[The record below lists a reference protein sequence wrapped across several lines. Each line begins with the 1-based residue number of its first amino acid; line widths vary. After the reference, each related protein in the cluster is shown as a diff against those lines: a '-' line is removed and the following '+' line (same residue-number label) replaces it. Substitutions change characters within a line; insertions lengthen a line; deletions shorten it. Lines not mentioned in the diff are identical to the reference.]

1 MNIFPSNAMV
11 YRFNRDVTFDFE
23 QLESQLKEFAFVP
36 CGETDKQKFGWTTAL
51 GQGSDN
57 FIHRG
62 EHFALIVAKKEVK
75 DIPSSV
81 INEELNQKIDE
92 VEKREGRPLKKKE
105 KDSLKDDIMIDLL
118 PRAFSK
124 KSFFSVFINNKSNLI
139 FVDASSYKA
148 AEDVLALLRKT
159 MGSLPVVP
167 AIPEKA
173 IETSLTEWVKSGEV
187 PQGFQILENI
197 KLVSVLEQGGT
208 ATFKNQDIGSDEV
221 KACIDADKVVS
232 ELRLCWQERIEF
244 TLADKGTIKKLKFSD
259 ELKDQNDDL
268 PREDVLA
275 RLDADFCL
283 AAGETEAFLND
294 LYSALG
300 GLPNNQES
308 ATNDQAG
315 SGENDELDSLF
326 GEARAFVIETRRATV
341 SALQRHFKIG
351 YNRAARIMEQLEI
364 TGNVSTAGYNGGRE
378 VLVAPQEAE

>member
-11 YRFNRDVTFDFE
+11 YRFNRDVTFNFE

-36 CGETDKQKFGWTTAL
+36 CGDTDPRKFGWTPAL
-51 GQGSDN
+51 GKGSEN

-75 DIPSSV
+75 DIPPAV
-81 INEELNQKIDE
+81 IKEELNQKVDE
-92 VEKREGRPLKKKE
+92 IEKREGRPLKKKE
-105 KDSLKDDIMIDLL
+105 KDSLKLDIMIDLL

-139 FVDASSYKA
+139 FVDASSYKG

-173 IETSLTEWVKSGEV
+173 IETLLTEWVKSGEV

-197 KLVSVLEQGGT
+197 KLASVLEQGGT

-244 TLADKGTIKKLKFSD
+244 TLGDKGTIKKLKFSD
-259 ELKDQNDDL
+259 ELIDQNDDL

-308 ATNDQAG
+308 ATTEQTD
-315 SGENDELDSLF
+315 SGESDELDSLF
-326 GEARAFVIETRRATV
+326 GEARAFVIETRRASV
-341 SALQRHFKIG
+341 AALQRHFKIG
-351 YNRAARIMEQLEI
+351 YNRAARIMDQLEI
-364 TGNVSTAGYNGGRE
+364 TGNVSAAGASGGRE